1 MPPKTAKHGGARKN
15 GGRKSKSGEFSNEKT
30 PEEKL
35 KSHRERM
42 AKNRGQLK
50 VPAARSDDG
59 KDCESVRI
67 GTGRPPLDPEAG
79 PMKGAVRAEY
89 KLENQRQNRKKQK
102 IRQIR

>member
-67 GTGRPPLDPEAG
+67 GTGRPPLDPEFEG
-79 PMKGAVRAEY
+79 HLGINFSAE
-89 KLENQRQNRKKQK
+89 KVAF
-102 IRQIR
+102 

>member
-15 GGRKSKSGEFSNEKT
+15 GGRKSKSGEFSNDKT

-67 GTGRPPLDPEAG
+67 GTGRT
-79 PMKGAVRAEY
+79 K
-89 KLENQRQNRKKQK
+89 KLPCCRWCKECGGRTLKDFDNWEETLQAKW
-102 IRQIR
+102 

>member
-15 GGRKSKSGEFSNEKT
+15 GGRKSKSGEFSNDKT
-30 PEEKL
+30 PEENL

-59 KDCESVRI
+59 KDCESV
-67 GTGRPPLDPEAG
+67 EAMSKFFHEQIIKFVFEPHLG
-79 PMKGAVRAEY
+79 INFSAE
-89 KLENQRQNRKKQK
+89 KVAF
-102 IRQIR
+102 

>member
-1 MPPKTAKHGGARKN
+1 MPPKIAKHGGARKN
-15 GGRKSKSGEFSNEKT
+15 GGRKSKSGEFSNDKT

-67 GTGRPPLDPEAG
+67 GTGRPPLDPEFERHLG
-79 PMKGAVRAEY
+79 INFSAE
-89 KLENQRQNRKKQK
+89 KVAF
-102 IRQIR
+102 